1 MPVFKETAGK
11 AVVLGAGNCNGD
23 AACRDDFY
31 SDPMAVGYY
40 KDHVKRIVTRVN
52 TFNGRTYRH
61 GPCHCLPSAR
71 LQRGQPKT
79 SRILMLYQIGRS
91 ASETQT
97 DWGLAWSKAA
107 TLAPCVMQR

>member
-1 MPVFKETAGK
+1 MPSLRETAGK

-31 SDPMAVGYY
+31 SDPVAVGYY

-71 LQRGQPKT
+71 LQRGQPRTSKT
-79 SRILMLYQIGRS
+79 LMLY
-91 ASETQT
+91 
-97 DWGLAWSKAA
+97 
-107 TLAPCVMQR
+107 